1 MLNREEFSSVTKRAI
16 RLGGHSMLVRSGI
29 LTSADGEAVA
39 VENATAGSGIVLV
52 CEHASSLLP
61 VSAGDLGLSAEALR
75 SHIAWDPGALAVA
88 RLLAAKLD
96 GTLIH
101 QRFSRLIYD
110 CNRPPESPA
119 AMPEKS
125 EIYDVP
131 GNRDLAPA
139 DRYARTAALYVP
151 FHDRV
156 TREIERVVE
165 RGVRPVV
172 VTVHSFTPVYF
183 GKVRDVEIG
192 ILHDTDTRLADAML
206 EFANGGS
213 YRVERNSPYGPEDG
227 VTHSLRLHA
236 IPYGHPNVMIEVRND
251 LISDSAGQEIMA
263 DYLAAVIAKAV
274 AAVGDA

>member
-1 MLNREEFSSVTKRAI
+1 
-16 RLGGHSMLVRSGI
+16 MLVRSAI

-39 VENATAGSGIVLV
+39 VENGTAASGIVFV
-52 CEHASSLLP
+52 CEHASPALP
-61 VSAGDLGLSAEALR
+61 ASAGNLGLSAEALS

-88 RLLAAKLD
+88 RLLAEKLD
-96 GTLIH
+96 GTLVY

-125 EIYDVP
+125 EIFDIP
-131 GNRDLAPA
+131 GNRELTPA
-139 DRYARTAALYVP
+139 ERYARTAALYVP
-151 FHDRV
+151 FHDQV
-156 TREIERVVE
+156 TNEIGRIEA
-165 RGVRPVV
+165 VRRKPVI
-172 VTVHSFTPVYF
+172 VTIHSFTPVYF
-183 GKVRDVEIG
+183 GKPREVEIG
-192 ILHDTDTRLADAML
+192 ILHDTDARLADEML
-206 EFANGGS
+206 KAAKGGP

>member
-1 MLNREEFSSVTKRAI
+1 ML
-16 RLGGHSMLVRSGI
+16 LRSGI
-29 LTSADGEAVA
+29 LTSADGDVVA
-39 VENATAGSGIVLV
+39 VENASADSGIVLV

-61 VSAGDLGLSAEALR
+61 ASAGDLGLSAEALL
-75 SHIAWDPGALAVA
+75 SHIAWDPGALALA
-88 RLLAAKLD
+88 RLLADKLN

-101 QRFSRLIYD
+101 QRFSRLLYD

-125 EIYDVP
+125 EIYDIP
-131 GNRDLAPA
+131 GNRELAPA
-139 DRYARTAALYVP
+139 ERYARTAALYVP

-156 TREIERVVE
+156 SQEIERVVA
-165 RGVRPVV
+165 RGSMPII

-183 GKVRDVEIG
+183 GQARKVEIG

-206 EFANGGS
+206 EAAHGGP

-251 LISDSAGQEIMA
+251 LISNCVGQEVMA
-263 DYLAAVIAKAV
+263 DYVAALIAKAV
-274 AAVGDA
+274 AAVRDA